1 MPYQPRGLTFEQFNV
16 GDVHVCQ
23 GRTVTEADVVHFA
36 GISGDYNPLHT
47 NEEYGK
53 TTPFGGR
60 IAHGVLILAL
70 ATGQINQTGL
80 FEGTT
85 LALLQQTI
93 KYVGAVKFGDT
104 VHLEFKIAEKL
115 RLLPNGAVVFSR
127 RRHWKTGRLRHR
139 QRLGDVRGEASMAE
153 RCLYSRRRLS
163 TRGLAADHRAHLPR
177 SCPGRSLLTR
187 LVP

>member
-16 GDVHVCQ
+16 GDTYVCQ

-47 NEEYGK
+47 DEEYGK

-60 IAHGVLILAL
+60 IAHGVLILAM

-104 VHLEFKIAEKL
+104 IHLEFKIAEKKETSKPDRGIL
-115 RLLPNGAVVFSR
+115 TLENKILNQHGQTVLEVQEVVMV
-127 RRHWKTGRLRHR
+127 K
-139 QRLGDVRGEASMAE
+139 RGQ
-153 RCLYSRRRLS
+153 
-163 TRGLAADHRAHLPR
+163 
-177 SCPGRSLLTR
+177 
-187 LVP
+187 V